1 MAKFSRCRNV
11 VFFVLLNKTAS

>member
-1 MAKFSRCRNV
+1 MAKFSRCRNA